1 MGYVWWLLCLPLNF
15 FIFFWGG
22 GGEYG
27 WPMTRSMFGLN
38 LALQWH
44 PWAVQVHG
52 NGHVG
57 TVLSRGSML

>member
-1 MGYVWWLLCLPLNF
+1 MPATNF
-15 FIFFWGG
+15 FFFLGG
-22 GGEYG
+22 G
-27 WPMTRSMFGLN
+27 PMTRSMFGLN